1 MFCKDLMGKL
11 TTHQKSIVKLNI
23 TITNLAEFE
32 HCSCLLQL
40 MVRRVPS
47 SLHKLFPYSVIV
59 ILHPSI
65 FYVRCCL
72 NTNTS
77 STAYGLRTCFF
88 FTYMHPFKN
97 HLCSPPSFLIQSE
110 NSKSNALFNNKF
122 KKIKFFLKIKKYFRV
137 A

>member
-47 SLHKLFPYSVIV
+47 SLHKLVPYSVIV

-72 NTNTS
+72 NTNGCFWKVSFSTRVEGSSFTNTS
-77 STAYGLRTCFF
+77 STAYCLRTCFF
-88 FTYMHPFKN
+88 LHTWIHSKTTYVVLQGF
-97 HLCSPPSFLIQSE
+97 
-110 NSKSNALFNNKF
+110 
-122 KKIKFFLKIKKYFRV
+122 
-137 A
+137 